1 MFELI
6 RANQRR
12 AALLV
17 VAMAALLAAVGFAVG
32 EVLAPGDGGVTGLG
46 AGLLLW
52 GILGLVAYG
61 SGDTIFL
68 GLVGARKIEKKDHP
82 VLWNVV
88 EEMTIAAGLPK
99 MPDVYIIDKDALNA
113 FATGRGPDRAS
124 IAVTSGLLEK
134 LDRDELQGVVAHELG
149 HVKNRD
155 ILYLMLLGAMA
166 GAIVI
171 LADVGRRVLWYGPP
185 RRRTSDKGS
194 PLGAVIL
201 IAAVLLI
208 ALAPLLAHLL
218 QLAVSRRREYLADA
232 CGAQFTRY
240 PEGLASALEKIGRYG
255 GALKDV
261 SRTVA
266 PSFISDPLAK
276 ASLDGEA
283 SSWGSTHPPLAERIR
298 ILRAMAGIPGYV
310 RYDEAFRTITRR
322 PVGVMPA
329 SALAEAPEAERG
341 ARLDPRTRV
350 DRVRDATDA
359 IWQVKDYAFVP
370 CACGTTLKLPPA
382 WAGRQVACPHCGTTH
397 VAGAPSPG

>member
-32 EVLAPGDGGVTGLG
+32 EVLAPGDGGVPGLG

-52 GILGLVAYG
+52 GVLGLVAYG

-68 GLVGARKIEKKDHP
+68 GLVGARKIEKQDHT

-124 IAVTSGLLEK
+124 IAVTSGLLEA

-155 ILYLMLLGAMA
+155 VLYLLLLGAMA

-194 PLGAVIL
+194 PLGAVIM

-208 ALAPLLAHLL
+208 VLAPLLAHLL

-240 PEGLASALEKIGRYG
+240 PDGLAGALEKIGREG
-255 GALKDV
+255 GVLKDV
-261 SRTVA
+261 PRTVA

-276 ASLDGEA
+276 ASLDEEGA
-283 SSWGSTHPPLAERIR
+283 SAWGSTHPPLTERIR
-298 ILRAMAGIPGYV
+298 ILRAMGGMPGYA
-310 RYDEAFRTITRR
+310 RYDEAFRTVTRR

-329 SALAEAPEAERG
+329 SALAEAHDTVRDPQP
-341 ARLDPRTRV
+341 DPRTRA
-350 DRVRDATDA
+350 DRVRGATDA
-359 IWQVKDYAFVP
+359 IWQAKDYAFIP

-382 WAGRQVACPHCGTTH
+382 WAGRQVACPHCGTAH
-397 VAGAPSPG
+397 VAGA

>member
-17 VAMAALLAAVGFAVG
+17 VAMAALLAAVGFALG
-32 EVLAPGDGGVTGLG
+32 EVLAPGDGGVDGL
-46 AGLLLW
+46 ATGLLLW
-52 GILGLVAYG
+52 VILGVVAYA
-61 SGDTIFL
+61 SGDKIFL
-68 GLVGARKIEKKDHP
+68 GLVGAREIEKKDHP

-88 EEMTIAAGLPK
+88 EEMTIAAGLAK

-166 GAIVI
+166 GAIII

-298 ILRAMAGIPGYV
+298 ILRAMAGMPGYA
-310 RYDEAFRTITRR
+310 RYDEAFRAVTRR

-329 SALAEAPEAERG
+329 SALAEAPAAERG
-341 ARLDPRTRV
+341 ARLDPRTRA
-350 DRVRDATDA
+350 DRVRGATDA

-382 WAGRQVACPHCGTTH
+382 WAGRPVACPHCGASH
-397 VAGAPSPG
+397 VAGA

>member
-32 EVLAPGDGGVTGLG
+32 EVLAPGNGGVDGL
-46 AGLLLW
+46 ATGLLLW
-52 GILGLVAYG
+52 VILGVVAYA

-68 GLVGARKIEKKDHP
+68 GLVGARKIEKQDHP

-124 IAVTSGLLEK
+124 IAVTSGLLEH

-149 HVKNRD
+149 HVRNRD

-171 LADVGRRVLWYGPP
+171 LADIGRRVLWYGPP
-185 RRRTSDKGS
+185 RRRTSDKGN

-232 CGAQFTRY
+232 CSAQFTRY
-240 PEGLASALEKIGRYG
+240 PEGLASALEKIGREG
-255 GALKDV
+255 GVLKDV

-266 PSFISDPLAK
+266 PSFISDPLTR
-276 ASLDGEA
+276 ASLDDGA
-283 SSWGSTHPPLAERIR
+283 VSSWGSTHPPLAERIR
-298 ILRAMAGIPGYV
+298 ILRAMAGMPSYA
-310 RYDEAFRTITRR
+310 RYDEAFRTVTRR

-341 ARLDPRTRV
+341 ARPDPRTRA
-350 DRVRDATDA
+350 DRVRGATDA
-359 IWQVKDYAFVP
+359 MWQAKDYAFVP

-382 WAGRQVACPHCGTTH
+382 WAGRQVACPHCGTAH
-397 VAGAPSPG
+397 VAGA